1 MKKLLSLSVG
11 VLVSLGAQAQDVTTL
26 YVAGCEGTVINGQ
39 TLLGGWDINNPV
51 EVEAK
56 DGYFVL
62 DCKNVQQYGFG
73 ISDLKTSDW
82 AVWPGH
88 IYGPSA
94 TYTKADLGKELPLYG
109 PGAANFQPL
118 WPGDWKLVISQDLT
132 TVTVTTTTA
141 PAAAAYH
148 LVGSFN
154 GYACQDN
161 YQFEA
166 EEGVD
171 NVFWLDI
178 TTPLTSSVLNILRNK
193 GWADWWT
200 PETTPLS
207 VGETANTWLWHDD
220 WLDKSNPRADAL
232 TDYTG
237 TMRLEVPDDIT
248 SGCSVAVTCYPDIRE
263 HKSTPSTG
271 LVENMITEDAP
282 VEYFN
287 LQGTKTL
294 NPGKGIYIVR
304 RGNKVTKEVIR

>member
-1 MKKLLSLSVG
+1 M
-11 VLVSLGAQAQDVTTL
+11 
-26 YVAGCEGTVINGQ
+26 
-39 TLLGGWDINNPV
+39 
-51 EVEAK
+51 
-56 DGYFVL
+56 
-62 DCKNVQQYGFG
+62 QQYGIG

-82 AVWPGH
+82 AVWPQH
-88 IYGPSA
+88 VYGPSA
-94 TYTKADLGKELPLYG
+94 AFTKADIGKELPLYG
-109 PGAANFQPL
+109 PGAANFEPL

-154 GYACQDN
+154 EYACQDN

-193 GWADWWT
+193 GWSEWWT

-220 WLDKSNPRADAL
+220 WLDKSNPRDAAL

-237 TMRLEVPDDIT
+237 TMRLEVPDAIT
-248 SGCSVAVTCYPDIRE
+248 NGCSVAVTCYPDIRE
-263 HKSTPSTG
+263 HKSTSAG

-282 VEYFN
+282 AEYFS
-287 LQGTKTL
+287 LQGIRTL

-304 RGNKVTKEVIR
+304 RGNRVTKEVIR

>member
-11 VLVSLGAQAQDVTTL
+11 VLVSLGVQAQDVTTL
-26 YVAGCEGTVINGQ
+26 YVAGAPGTVINGQ
-39 TLLGGWDINNPV
+39 TLGNWDIANPL
-51 EVEAK
+51 EVEAT

-82 AVWPGH
+82 AVWPQH
-88 IYGPSA
+88 LYRPSA
-94 TYTKADLGKELPLYG
+94 EFTKANLGKEVPMSG
-109 PGAANFQPL
+109 PNAGNFEPL
-118 WPGDWKLVISQDLT
+118 WPGDWKLVISRDLS
-132 TVTVTTTTA
+132 TVTVTTTT
-141 PAAAAYH
+141 PGSSYN

-166 EEGVD
+166 EDGVD

-193 GWADWWT
+193 GWSEWWT
-200 PETTPLS
+200 PQTTPLS

-220 WLDKSNPRADAL
+220 WLDKSNPRDAAL

-248 SGCSVAVTCYPDIRE
+248 NGCSVAVTCYPDIRE
-263 HKSTPSTG
+263 HTSIPTG
-271 LVENMITEDAP
+271 IVLHRTEYGEHP
-282 VEYFN
+282 EYFN
-287 LQGTKTL
+287 LQGMKVETPR
-294 NPGKGIYIVR
+294 NGIYVVR
-304 RGNKVTKEVIR
+304 RGNKVTKELIR

>member
-11 VLVSLGAQAQDVTTL
+11 VLISLGVQAQDVTTI
-26 YVAGCEGTVINGQ
+26 YVAGAPGTVINGQ
-39 TLLGGWDINNPV
+39 TLGNWDIANPL
-51 EVEAK
+51 EVEAT

-82 AVWPGH
+82 TVWPQH
-88 IYGPSA
+88 LYRPSA
-94 TYTKADLGKELPLYG
+94 EFTKANLGKEVPMSG
-109 PGAANFQPL
+109 PNAGNFEPL
-118 WPGDWKLVISQDLT
+118 WPGDWKLVISRDLS
-132 TVTVTTTTA
+132 TVTVTTTT
-141 PAAAAYH
+141 PGSSYN

-154 GYACQDN
+154 EYACQDN

-193 GWADWWT
+193 GWSEWWT

-220 WLDKSNPRADAL
+220 WLDKSNPRDAAL

-248 SGCSVAVTCYPDIRE
+248 NGCSIAVTCYPDIRE
-263 HKSTPSTG
+263 HKSIPTG
-271 LVENMITEDAP
+271 IVLHRTEYGEHP
-282 VEYFN
+282 EYFN
-287 LQGTKTL
+287 LQGMKVETPR
-294 NPGKGIYIVR
+294 NGIYVVR
-304 RGNKVTKEVIR
+304 RGNKVTKELIR

>member
-11 VLVSLGAQAQDVTTL
+11 VLVSLGVQAQDVTTL
-26 YVAGCEGTVINGQ
+26 YVAGAEGTVINGQ
-39 TLLGGWDINNPV
+39 TLGNWDIANPL
-51 EVEAK
+51 EVEAT

-62 DCKNVQQYGFG
+62 DCQNVQQYGFG

-82 AVWPGH
+82 AVWPQH
-88 IYGPSA
+88 LYRPSA
-94 TYTKADLGKELPLYG
+94 EFTKANLGKEVPMSG
-109 PGAANFQPL
+109 PNAGNFEPL
-118 WPGDWKLVISQDLT
+118 WPGDWKLVISRDLS
-132 TVTVTTTTA
+132 TVTVTTTT
-141 PAAAAYH
+141 PGSSYN

-166 EEGVD
+166 EDGVD

-200 PETTPLS
+200 PQTTPLS

-220 WLDKSNPRADAL
+220 WLDKSNPRDAAL

-237 TMRLEVPDDIT
+237 TMRLVVPDDIT
-248 SGCSVAVTCYPDIRE
+248 NGCSVAVTCYPDFRE
-263 HKSTPSTG
+263 HKSIPTG
-271 LVENMITEDAP
+271 IVLHRTEYGEHP
-282 VEYFN
+282 EYFN
-287 LQGTKTL
+287 LQGMKVETPR
-294 NPGKGIYIVR
+294 NGIYVVR
-304 RGNKVTKEVIR
+304 RGNKVTKELIR

>member
-11 VLVSLGAQAQDVTTL
+11 VLVSLGVQAQDVTTL
-26 YVAGCEGTVINGQ
+26 YVAGAEGTVINGQ
-39 TLLGGWDINNPV
+39 TLGAWDIANPL
-51 EVEAK
+51 EVEAT

-62 DCKNVQQYGFG
+62 DCQNVQQYGFG

-82 AVWPGH
+82 AVWPQH
-88 IYGPSA
+88 LYRPSA
-94 TYTKADLGKELPLYG
+94 EFTKANLGKEVPMSG
-109 PGAANFQPL
+109 PNAGNFEPL
-118 WPGDWKLVISQDLT
+118 WPGDWKLVISRDLS
-132 TVTVTTTTA
+132 TVTVTTTT
-141 PAAAAYH
+141 PGSSYN

-161 YQFEA
+161 YQFEV
-166 EEGVD
+166 EDGVD

-193 GWADWWT
+193 GWSEWWT

-220 WLDKSNPRADAL
+220 WLDKSNPRDAAL

-237 TMRLEVPDDIT
+237 TMRLEVPDAIT
-248 SGCSVAVTCYPDIRE
+248 NGCSVAVTCYPDIRE
-263 HKSTPSTG
+263 HKSTSAG

-282 VEYFN
+282 AEYFS
-287 LQGTKTL
+287 LQGIRTL